1 LNIDE
6 VLNLIAK
13 FDIVFT
19 KRRQYNTNRLLI
31 GFYIQKTLT
40 IDKTSMHSGSSG
52 TTKMVDHASTP
63 IIVDSAEVEILRAFR
78 KQGRISRTEVARM
91 TGWSKAKASQEILS
105 LVDRGILVEVG
116 EGASQ
121 GGRRPR
127 LLRINPQLGYIVGM
141 DIGATSLEIALAD
154 VSGQIV
160 QRCSEAADV
169 RNKPE
174 QVLGRCVEVV
184 NQLCR
189 AQGIPT
195 GQVLG
200 IGVGVPGPVDFAHGV
215 LVAPPLMMDWENFP
229 IRSFF
234 NDAFPSAFVIVD
246 NDVNI
251 MALGEQR
258 AGDGMGVDHFIFVKI
273 GTGIGAGIISNGKI
287 HRGSDGCAGDI
298 GHICVD
304 KQGPVCR
311 CGNQGCLEA
320 MAAGPA
326 IAEKAMQVALS
337 GRSPLLHKMLEANGG
352 SLSPED
358 VNAACREGDEAALEI
373 IRTSGQMVGDV
384 LAGLVNFF
392 NPSIIFVGGGIA
404 NFGNHLLV
412 AIRRAVLRRS
422 LPLATSHLSINFSRA
437 SSNAGI
443 IGAIALVLEYLF
455 MVEDDPHLIVWK
467 TDENHNSLRGGAPN
481 L

>member
-1 LNIDE
+1 MRPAHSFS
-6 VLNLIAK
+6 AK
-13 FDIVFT
+13 KD
-19 KRRQYNTNRLLI
+19 
-31 GFYIQKTLT
+31 
-40 IDKTSMHSGSSG
+40 S
-52 TTKMVDHASTP
+52 HAAAP
-63 IIVDSAEVEILRAFR
+63 IIVDSAEAEILRALG
-78 KQGRISRTEVARM
+78 KQRRISRTEVSRI
-91 TGWSKAKASQEILS
+91 TGWSKAKASLEICS
-105 LVDRGILVEVG
+105 LVDRGLLIEVG

-127 LLRINPQLGYIVGM
+127 LIRINPQLGYIVGI
-141 DIGATSLEIALAD
+141 DIGATSLEMALAD
-154 VSGQIV
+154 VTGQIV

-169 RNKPE
+169 RDRPE
-174 QVLGRCVEVV
+174 EVLGRCVELV
-184 NQLCR
+184 NQMCS
-189 AQGIPT
+189 AQGVPID
-195 GQVLG
+195 QILG
-200 IGVGVPGPVDFAHGV
+200 IGVGVPGPVDFARGV

-234 NDAFPSAFVIVD
+234 NETYPLAFVVVD

-258 AGDGMGVDHFIFVKI
+258 AGDGVGVEHFICVKI
-273 GTGIGAGIISNGKI
+273 GTGIGAGIISNGRI

-326 IAEKAMQVALS
+326 IAEKAMQAARS
-337 GRSPLLHKMLEANGG
+337 GRSPLLGKMLDANGG
-352 SLSPED
+352 ILGPED
-358 VNAACREGDEAALEI
+358 VNTACREGDEAALEI
-373 IRTSGQMVGDV
+373 IRASGQMIGDV

-392 NPSIIFVGGGIA
+392 NPSHIFVGGGIA

-422 LPLATSHLSINFSRA
+422 LPLATTHLSINFSRA

-455 MVEDDPHLIVWK
+455 MVEDDPHRIVWNI
-467 TDENHNSLRGGAPN
+467 DETIEFTKGGART